1 MIDQL
6 NSSYPTQ
13 PHSLIAKYMC
23 YCPGVTLQL
32 ILAESW
38 YLKLSVLV
46 VLVSFTNVMNLPHLQ
61 NKLIHRALGE
71 AALTLCLQRATSHLS
86 S

>member
-1 MIDQL
+1 MIDLL

-38 YLKLSVLV
+38 YLKLSVFV
-46 VLVSFTNVMNLPHLQ
+46 VLVSFTNVMNLPRLQ
-61 NKLIHRALGE
+61 KKLIQRALGE
-71 AALTLCLQRATSHLS
+71 AALTFCLQRATSRLS
-86 S
+86 